1 MRLLLAITADSFRIK
16 YRIVMK
22 AFLDYDNSMLSVFR
36 SADEHRS
43 SSIDPGGFG

>member
-22 AFLDYDNSMLSVFR
+22 AFLDYDNSTAVC
-36 SADEHRS
+36 
-43 SSIDPGGFG
+43 IQIC